1 MKKIIF
7 NSYLAAAILLA
18 SCQKDVTEIV
28 PPDRL
33 SSNLAFSTAQ
43 KAESSVM
50 GAYNALQSADYL
62 SGRALVYI
70 DLLGNDIYDR
80 TNFFGDLP
88 RFNLLSNAG
97 FAGGL
102 WNAGY
107 ISIATANRAIAG
119 LAANPGVVTAAKEK
133 ELTAECLFI
142 RAVSSFYLVNFF
154 AQPYNFTAGAT
165 HLGIP
170 IVTENFTSNDPA
182 ANKPRSTVAQVY
194 TAIISDLTAALA
206 DLPAV
211 YGTAA
216 SYASKTRATKAAA
229 AALLAR
235 VHLYKGDYANA
246 KSVSLN
252 IINGQYG
259 TFALNASPAGAFG
272 PANYQT
278 AESIWSIPNNTTDN
292 PNTNNAL
299 PQHYFPGGR
308 GDLAIST
315 NFRDIATNP
324 YFAID
329 DRRRNLIISGTTS
342 ATASSFFTN
351 KYPDI
356 ATRSDWAPILR
367 YAEVLLT
374 YAEASAQVATGIDAD
389 AVAKLN
395 LVRDRARVGAPQ
407 YTIASFA
414 TKADLINAILGER
427 RIELAFEG
435 HRFWDIMRVKGT
447 VTNKFDGDGITVLPA
462 QAFGANK
469 SILPIPQAEVDKS
482 IGILVQNPGY

>member
-1 MKKIIF
+1 MKKIII
-7 NSYLAAAILLA
+7 NSFFAATILLV
-18 SCQKDVTEIV
+18 SCQKEVTEIV

-33 SSNLAFSTAQ
+33 SSDLAFSTAQ
-43 KAESSVM
+43 KVEASVM
-50 GAYNALQSADYL
+50 GAYNGLQDANFL

-80 TNFFGDLP
+80 TNFFGDMP
-88 RFNLLSNAG
+88 RYNLLSNTG
-97 FAGGL
+97 FSAGL

-107 ISIATANRAIAG
+107 IAIATANRAIAG
-119 LAANPGVVTAAKEK
+119 IAANPGVVSSAKAKE
-133 ELTAECLFI
+133 LSAECLYV
-142 RAVSSFYLVNFF
+142 RAVSNFYLVNFF
-154 AQPYNFTAGAT
+154 AQPYNFSAGAT

-170 IVTENFTSNDPA
+170 IITENFTSNSPA
-182 ANKPRSTVAQVY
+182 ANKPRATVAQVY
-194 TAIISDLTAALA
+194 ASIISDLNTALT
-206 DLPAV
+206 DLPAT
-211 YGTAA
+211 YGAA
-216 SYASKTRATKAAA
+216 NSYASKTRATKAAA

-259 TFALNASPAGAFG
+259 NFALNSTPGGAFG
-272 PANYQT
+272 PGNYQT
-278 AESIWSIPNNTTDN
+278 AETIWSIPNSTTDN

-308 GDLAIST
+308 GDLAISNT
-315 NFRDIATNP
+315 FRDITTNS
-324 YFAID
+324 YFALD
-329 DRRRNLIISGTTS
+329 DKRRSMIIPGTTS
-342 ATASSFFTN
+342 STATSFFTN

-356 ATRSDWAPILR
+356 ATRSDWSPVLR

-389 AVAKLN
+389 AIVKLN
-395 LVRDRARVGAPQ
+395 LVRDRARVTAPA
-407 YTIASFA
+407 YTIASF
-414 TKADLINAILGER
+414 TSKTDLINAILGER

-435 HRFWDIMRVKGT
+435 HRFWDIMRQKGT
-447 VTNKFDGDGITVLPA
+447 VTNKYDGDGVTILPA

-469 SILPIPQAEVDKS
+469 SVLPIPQGEVDKS
-482 IGILVQNPGY
+482 AGILVQNPGY